1 MGIIK
6 KINDNK
12 FWQGCGKGRVLMSH
26 LFKGINM
33 QTSVSTVEVSVEVSQ
48 EVNNRST
55 IWPATV
61 LLGIHPKNS
70 VPHKR
75 KTCITMFMAA
85 VHNR

>member
-6 KINDNK
+6 KTNDNK
-12 FWQGCGKGRVLMSH
+12 FWHGEERVLTSG
-26 LFKGINM
+26 LFKGINK
-33 QTSVSTVEVSVEVSQ
+33 QTGVSTVEVSVEVSQ

-61 LLGIHPKNS
+61 LLVIHPENS

-75 KTCITMFMAA
+75 KTCIAMFMTA